1 MKSFQTSVPVPCL
14 LQIQSQCSDDL
25 QQLNQKKYEDIYNVV
40 FDNKLNE
47 TFYNSYAISNCQEF
61 LYFLHEEVAEKYI
74 MLDEDNSDENYDD
87 YEIQS
92 YEDWLN
98 EEFGDDAE
106 TAYWNLD

>member
-1 MKSFQTSVPVPCL
+1 
-14 LQIQSQCSDDL
+14 
-25 QQLNQKKYEDIYNVV
+25 
-40 FDNKLNE
+40 
-47 TFYNSYAISNCQEF
+47 
-61 LYFLHEEVAEKYI
+61 